1 MISQELEFSDK
12 IIGNYGGLYRETFYQ
27 YTFKKSSSSI
37 QIIFWKCFIFQGI
50 KNQYNTQNDNSTFLH
65 NLIEK
70 KCPNFIRTIDR
81 HRMT

>member
-50 KNQYNTQNDNSTFLH
+50 KNQ
-65 NLIEK
+65 
-70 KCPNFIRTIDR
+70 
-81 HRMT
+81 